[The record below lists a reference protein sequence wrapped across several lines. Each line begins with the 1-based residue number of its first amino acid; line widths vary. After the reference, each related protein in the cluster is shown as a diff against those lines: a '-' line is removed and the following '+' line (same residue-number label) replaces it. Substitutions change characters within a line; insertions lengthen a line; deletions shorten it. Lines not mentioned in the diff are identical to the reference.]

1 MSSMKM
7 TPPLN
12 PKQRALAL
20 IRWQCYVGVA
30 VSLLCFIH
38 GLKVACSVLLG
49 CVVVV
54 LPSYWFAYRLFVSW
68 RLASAKQILLRF
80 YLGELFKMIFS
91 GFLAIFFVKCMAVNA
106 IALIVGMLV
115 AYVTYMVM
123 APSVMQDKQRGTG

>member
-1 MSSMKM
+1 MSSMEM
-7 TPPLN
+7 VLPLN

-20 IRWQCYVGVA
+20 IRWQCHVGVV
-30 VSLLCFIH
+30 VSLFCFFY
-38 GLKVACSVLLG
+38 GFEVAYSVLLG
-49 CVVVV
+49 CIVVV
-54 LPSYWFAYRLFVSW
+54 LPSYWFAYRLFLSW

-115 AYVTYMVM
+115 AYTTYMVM
-123 APSVMQDKQRGTG
+123 APRVMQDKQRGTG